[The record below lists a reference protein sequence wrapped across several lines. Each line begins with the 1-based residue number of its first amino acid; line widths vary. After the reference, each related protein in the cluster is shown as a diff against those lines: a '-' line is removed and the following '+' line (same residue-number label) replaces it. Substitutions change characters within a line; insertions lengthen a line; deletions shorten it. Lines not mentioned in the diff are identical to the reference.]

1 MSEPIRY
8 PIRRRTVVNSSTDA
22 TPDVTRNASSHSLAH
37 FAASS
42 TSAARLNSALS
53 APPSLMRP
61 TQRRG
66 VPVRRPASDT
76 AVVTML
82 TPLERP
88 SVDAAGEGC
97 YITLH
102 RESMEEV
109 LTELR
114 ACRAQAV
121 LVSVAKCNARAAS
134 SVARLVREFPA
145 VPAMALLSANDAD
158 AAHAVLALGQ
168 YGVRSLV
175 DVRDPMGWRTL
186 RQLVSAQRGDSIER
200 RAMQCMATLLPT
212 APEDCRRFLD
222 ACFQSPPRVGT
233 VRQLSKRLGVQAS
246 TLMSRFYRA
255 NLPAPKRY
263 LAFARLVR
271 AAALFENPGLSI
283 TQVANHLEYSSP
295 QSFGRHIHT
304 MLGLTAARFRQQFD
318 GARMLE
324 RFTDE
329 LVQPYHAI
337 LSAFRPLV
345 VLPPWSRAVELPL
358 GELSHGVPPHG
369 VSPHNVSPH
378 GVPPR
383 DRVPHDAATTRATS
397 NETSPLT
404 PAANS
409 ATPRALV
416 SEAQPTEPGPP

>member
-1 MSEPIRY
+1 MHEPVRY
-8 PIRRRTVVNSSTDA
+8 PARRRSSVSA
-22 TPDVTRNASSHSLAH
+22 TPRAGTHA
-37 FAASS
+37 
-42 TSAARLNSALS
+42 TLS

-61 TQRRG
+61 THRRG
-66 VPVRRPASDT
+66 VPARRSASDT

-97 YITLH
+97 YVTLH
-102 RESMEEV
+102 RDNVEEV

-114 ACRAQAV
+114 ACRAHAV

-145 VPAMALLSANDAD
+145 VPAVALLSANDAD
-158 AAHAVLALGQ
+158 SAHAVLALGQ

-175 DVRDPMGWRTL
+175 DVRDPLGWRTL
-186 RQLVSAQRGDSIER
+186 RQLVSAQRGDTIEH
-200 RAMQCMATLLPT
+200 RAIQCVATLLPH
-212 APEDCRRFLD
+212 APEDCRRFLE
-222 ACFQSPPRVGT
+222 ACFQSPARVGT
-233 VRQLSKRLGVQAS
+233 VRQLSKRLGVRAS

-283 TQVANHLEYSSP
+283 TQVANNLEYSSP

-324 RFTDE
+324 RFTAE
-329 LVQPYHAI
+329 LVHPYHAT
-337 LSAFRPLV
+337 LSGFRPLV

-358 GELSHGVPPHG
+358 GVSLPGVLSPGISSPA
-369 VSPHNVSPH
+369 VSSPS
-378 GVPPR
+378 
-383 DRVPHDAATTRATS
+383 AS
-397 NETSPLT
+397 
-404 PAANS
+404 ANS
-409 ATPRALV
+409 ATPRATV
-416 SEAQPTEPGPP
+416 SEARPTDPGPP